1 MIARYAHLHTFPRV
15 FLSLTGLRWA
25 EFAALADTVRL
36 PYAAREAARLARPTR
51 HRAAGGGHPVSLDA
65 RDQLLLTLVWLRQYP
80 TQEVLGFLFGV
91 SDSTV
96 SRITT
101 RLLPVLA
108 DAGQATMHMPDPGR
122 KHRRQFDEL
131 VRDLPEL
138 FVVIDSF
145 EQRVQRPENRAEA
158 DAWYSGKKKMH
169 TIKSQV
175 VINGHTG
182 EICDIAESVPG
193 PTADIT
199 LLEDSHI
206 LDRLPDGVGAEGDL
220 AYVGIAKLHPQGL
233 GATPRR
239 KPRGQDRPPED
250 VAYNTAFSRR
260 RITVEH
266 TIGRMRRY
274 QAITQPDRQHRHGHT
289 ERVRAISGL
298 ANRQFQ
304 QRQLALAA

>member
-15 FLSLTGLRWA
+15 FLSLTGLRLA
-25 EFAALADTVRL
+25 EFDDLAETVL
-36 PYAAREAARLARPTR
+36 LTYASREADRHARPDR
-51 HRAAGGGHPVSLDA
+51 QRAAGGGHPFSLDA

-80 TQEVLGFLFGV
+80 THEVLGFLFGI

-96 SRITT
+96 SRITA

-108 DAGQATMHMPDPGR
+108 DAGQATMRLPDPGR

-158 DAWYSGKKKMH
+158 DTWYSGKKKMH

-182 EICDIAESVPG
+182 EICDIAESVKG

-199 LLEDSHI
+199 LLEDSQV
-206 LDRLPDGVGAEGDL
+206 LDRVPEGVGAEGDL

-260 RITVEH
+260 RIEVEH

-274 QAITQPDRQHRHGHT
+274 QAITQPDRQHRQGHT
-289 ERVRAISGL
+289 ERVRAIGGL
-298 ANRQFQ
+298 VNRQLH